1 MTNSKTNQTVLVT
14 GGSGFVGAHCILQL
28 MEKGYRVRTT
38 VRSLNKKNEVIEM
51 LKNGGAQAAEDLSFI
66 EADLS
71 SDSNWDEAVKG
82 CEYVLHVASP
92 IALGTPKDEN
102 EMIVPAVEGTLRVLR
117 SAKNAGVKRVVV
129 TSSFAAVGYSHTDP
143 TTLITEEEWTDPN
156 DKTLSA
162 YLKSKTLAEKAAW
175 DFINKEG
182 GDLELSVV
190 NPVGIFGPLL
200 GPGLS
205 GGHEILKRLL
215 DGSMKAIPKISFGI
229 VDVRDVADLHLRA
242 MTSPEAKGQRFLALS
257 GGVLS
262 LLDMA
267 LMLKKKMGAEADSV
281 TTKTLPDWLVR
292 VAALFNPLAKSIVS
306 QLGRVKNAS
315 NEKARRLLG
324 WTPRSDE
331 EAIMSAV
338 ESMSRFGLI
347 KKSTGSS

>member
-1 MTNSKTNQTVLVT
+1 MTNSNSSQTVLVT
-14 GGSGFVGAHCILQL
+14 GGSGFVGAHCVLQL
-28 MEKGYRVRTT
+28 MVKGYRVRTT

-71 SDSNWDEAVKG
+71 SDTNWDEAVKD

-92 IALGTPKDEN
+92 IGLDTPKDEN

-117 SAKNAGVKRVVV
+117 ASKNAGVKRVVI
-129 TSSFAAVGYSHTDP
+129 TSSFAAVGYSHKDP
-143 TTLITEEEWTDPN
+143 NTLITEEEWTDPN

-175 DFINKEG
+175 DFMNKEG

-205 GGHEILKRLL
+205 GGHEILQRLL
-215 DGSMKAIPKISFGI
+215 NGSIKAVPNIHFGI

-242 MTSPEAKGQRFLALS
+242 MTSPEAKGQRFLALA

-262 LLDMA
+262 LHDIA
-267 LMLKKKMGAEADSV
+267 LMLKNQMGDEASNV
-281 TTKTLPDWLVR
+281 TTKKLPDWLVR

-315 NEKARRLLG
+315 NAKAKRLLG
-324 WTPRSDE
+324 WTPRSNE

-338 ESMSRFGLI
+338 ESMTRFGLI
-347 KKSTGSS
+347 KKPAS

>member
-1 MTNSKTNQTVLVT
+1 MTTSKTETTVLVT

-28 MEKGYRVRTT
+28 LQRGCRVRTT
-38 VRSLNKKNEVIEM
+38 LRSLNRKNEVIEM
-51 LKNGGAQAAEDLSFI
+51 LKNGGAEAVEDLSFI

-71 SDSNWDEAVKG
+71 RDANWGDAVKD

-92 IALGTPKDEN
+92 ISLDTPKDEN
-102 EMIVPAVEGTLRVLR
+102 EMIAPAVEGTLRVLR
-117 SAKNAGVKRVVV
+117 ASRDARAKRVVV
-129 TSSFAAVGYSHTDP
+129 TSSFAAVGYSHKDP
-143 TTLITEEEWTDPN
+143 NTLITEEEWTDPN
-156 DKTLSA
+156 DKSLSA

-175 DFINKEG
+175 DFIHKES

-200 GPGLS
+200 GPDLS
-205 GGHEILKRLL
+205 SGHEFLKRLL

-242 MTSPEAKGQRFLALS
+242 MTSPEAKGQRFLALA

-262 LLDMA
+262 LHDIA
-267 LMLKKKMGAEADSV
+267 LMLKKKMGDDADSV
-281 TTKTLPDWLVR
+281 TTRTLPDWLVR
-292 VAALFNPLAKSIVS
+292 IAALVNPLAKGIVS

-315 NEKARRLLG
+315 NEKAKRLLG
-324 WTPRSDE
+324 WTPRSNE

-347 KKSTGSS
+347 KKSVVP